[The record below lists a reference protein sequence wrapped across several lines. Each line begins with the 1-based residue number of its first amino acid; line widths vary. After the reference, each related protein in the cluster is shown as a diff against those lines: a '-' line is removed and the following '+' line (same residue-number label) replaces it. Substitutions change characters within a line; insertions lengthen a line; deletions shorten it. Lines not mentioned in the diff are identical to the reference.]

1 MSVATFPETSY
12 TLFAKIHAA
21 VPGQDEAAWTR
32 LADLYVPAMRTF
44 AAIKGAGDRADDIVM
59 VVLAKLVEVLRNGR
73 YDATKGRFHSYLATM
88 IVNEIHMQWRK
99 DDVRRRDAHVS
110 LDELLDETKIAADP
124 QAETPEEQTVARI
137 EESLDA
143 DWRRAILA
151 SAVEHVLTK
160 TALSALARDVYR
172 LHVQEGRSLEET
184 ALKCGTT
191 RNNVSQICSRIER
204 RIAAVGREMVEG
216 M

>member
-1 MSVATFPETSY
+1 MNILVT
-12 TLFAKIHAA
+12 
-21 VPGQDEAAWTR
+21 G
-32 LADLYVPAMRTF
+32 
-44 AAIKGAGDRADDIVM
+44 GAGYIGSHTCVALLEAGHEIVIVDD
-59 VVLAKLVEVLRNGR
+59 LSNSCREA
-73 YDATKGRFHSYLATM
+73 
-88 IVNEIHMQWRK
+88 
-99 DDVRRRDAHVS
+99 
-110 LDELLDETKIAADP
+110 
-124 QAETPEEQTVARI
+124 VARI

>member
-1 MSVATFPETSY
+1 MSAFPPTSV
-12 TLFAKIHAA
+12 TLIAKIRSLA
-21 VPGQDEAAWTR
+21 PGEDSAAWVR
-32 LADLYVPAMRTF
+32 FWNSYSSAIRQF
-44 AAIKGAGDRADDIVM
+44 AAMKGGEENADDIVM
-59 VVLAKLVEVLRNGR
+59 TVLGKLVDVLRSGQ
-73 YDATKGRFHSYLATM
+73 YSPEKGKFHSYLATM
-88 IVNEIHMQWRK
+88 IVNEVHMSH
-99 DDVRRRDAHVS
+99 RRDLARASDRRVS
-110 LDELLDETKIAADP
+110 IDASAQGAAP
-124 QAETPEEQTVARI
+124 EAEDRTLADTLAAPDVSP
-137 EESLDA
+137 ESLDA
-143 DWRRAILA
+143 DWREAVLK
-151 SAVEHVLTK
+151 SAVDHVLTK